1 MARLVPDDLDEH
13 LSDPVTHEG
22 ERHTLLRLRD
32 ELPDDLT
39 VYHAVNWV
47 SASEGGSVYGEIDF
61 IVANRYGKLLAIE
74 QKDASV
80 YVADNDLRVDYRHQR
95 GKSIPVQVARN
106 IGALRRQFS
115 RRHDGQALCVD
126 HLLYLPQS
134 FVSGQLP
141 ASVDP
146 SRVVDASRSSELCAV
161 IGQLFDAAPM
171 PSEGQAADAL
181 LVHEF
186 LTEQVQAVPHIG
198 LLGKTAREATSR
210 VSGGL
215 ATWVSRLSLHPHRLH
230 VRGTAGSGKTQLAM
244 QELRQAARLGQ
255 MALYI
260 CYNRPLADAVKA
272 VAPESVPVV
281 TIHEFARELG
291 ESAGET
297 FDFAVAGVYD
307 RMIQALLTYAPQIKD
322 AFDVLVVDEA
332 QDMDESWVK
341 ALISMAKRDA
351 RITVLADPEQS
362 LYARA
367 AFTPDWTTIESPVN
381 YRSPR
386 TLVEFMNHLEL
397 CDRPIEAG
405 STIVGFDPMWH
416 WYADQSDMMDQ
427 TEQAL
432 KDLIDRGFAPENIV
446 ILTYQGL
453 ANSTFFASDAP
464 RGLNQIALKRQDGY
478 DPAGQ
483 VKYTDGR
490 VLVETLYRFKGQ
502 AADAVIL
509 TEVDF
514 EELDDKNRRK
524 LFVALS
530 RARLHVTYIT
540 SVRARDVLLQK
551 LDPSYGG
558 P

>member
-1 MARLVPDDLDEH
+1 MARLVPDDLDDY
-13 LSDPVTHEG
+13 LSHAVTHGG
-22 ERHTLLRLRD
+22 ERQTLLDLRD
-32 ELPDDLT
+32 GLPDDLT

-74 QKDASV
+74 QKDATV
-80 YVADNDLRVDYRHQR
+80 YVAGDDLRVDYKNHK
-95 GKSIPVQVARN
+95 GKSVPVQVARN
-106 IGALRRQFS
+106 IGSLRREFS

-134 FVSGQLP
+134 LVTGQLP
-141 ASVDP
+141 VNVDP
-146 SRVVDASRSSELCAV
+146 SRVVDASRASELCAV
-161 IGQLFDAAPM
+161 IEQLFDAAPM

-198 LLGKTAREATSR
+198 LLGRTAREASSR

-215 ATWVSRLSLHPHRLH
+215 ATWVSRLSLNPHRLL

-244 QELRQAARLGQ
+244 QELRQAARLGD

-272 VAPESVPVV
+272 VAPESVNVR

-291 ESAGET
+291 EQAGET
-297 FDFAVAGVYD
+297 FDFAVPGVYD
-307 RMIQALLTYAPQIKD
+307 RMIEALLTYAPEIND
-322 AFDVLVVDEA
+322 MFDVVVVDEA
-332 QDMDESWVK
+332 QDMDQGWVN
-341 ALISMAKRDA
+341 ALISMAKSDA
-351 RITVLADPEQS
+351 RVTVLADPEQS
-362 LYARA
+362 LYARE
-367 AFTPDWTTIESPVN
+367 AFNAPWPVIESPVN
-381 YRSPR
+381 FRSPHK
-386 TLVEFMNHLEL
+386 LVDFMNHLEL

-405 STIVGFDPMWH
+405 STIVGFDPIWH
-416 WYADQSDMMDQ
+416 WYVDQADMVDQ

-432 KDLIDRGFAPENIV
+432 KELMDQGYAPENIV

-453 ANSTFFASDAP
+453 ANSRFFASDAP
-464 RGLNQIALKRQDGY
+464 KTLNEIALKRQDGY

-490 VLVETLYRFKGQ
+490 VLVETLYRFKGH
-502 AADAVIL
+502 
-509 TEVDF
+509 E
-514 EELDDKNRRK
+514 
-524 LFVALS
+524 
-530 RARLHVTYIT
+530 
-540 SVRARDVLLQK
+540 
-551 LDPSYGG
+551 
-558 P
+558 

>member
-13 LSDPVTHEG
+13 LSTAAPQGG
-22 ERHTLLRLRD
+22 EWQTLKLLRD
-32 ELPDDLT
+32 GLPDDLT

-47 SASEGGSVYGEIDF
+47 SATDTGSVYGEIDF

-80 YVADNDLRVDYRHQR
+80 YVSDDDLKVDYAHQK
-95 GKSIPVQVARN
+95 GKSIRIQVARN
-106 IGALRRQFS
+106 VGALRQEFS
-115 RRHDGQALCVD
+115 RRHGGKALSVD
-126 HLLYLPQS
+126 HLLYLPQA
-134 FVSGQLP
+134 FVAGELP

-146 SRVVDASRSSELCAV
+146 LRVVDASRASELCAV
-161 IGQLFDAAPM
+161 IERLFDAAPM
-171 PSEGQAADAL
+171 PSAGQAADPL
-181 LVHEF
+181 TVHEF

-198 LLGKTAREATSR
+198 LLGKSTREMTSR

-215 ATWVSRLSLHPHRLH
+215 ATWVARLALNPHRLL

-255 MALYI
+255 QALYI

-272 VAPESVPVV
+272 VAPNTVNVM

-291 ESAGET
+291 EQAGET
-297 FDFAVAGVYD
+297 FDFSVAGVYD
-307 RMIQALLTYAPQIKD
+307 RMIDALLAYAPQITE
-322 AFDVLVVDEA
+322 ALDVLVVDEA
-332 QDMDESWVK
+332 QDMDASWINALVSMVK
-341 ALISMAKRDA
+341 TEG
-351 RITVLADPEQS
+351 RITVLEDPAQRLYDRPAFNPGWSTIQS
-362 LYARA
+362 
-367 AFTPDWTTIESPVN
+367 PIN

-386 TLVEFMNHLEL
+386 LLVDFMNHFEL
-397 CDRPIEAG
+397 CDSPIEAG
-405 STIVGFDPMWH
+405 STVTGFNPAWH
-416 WYADQSDMMDQ
+416 WYVDPATLIDETEHALKALMDQ
-427 TEQAL
+427 
-432 KDLIDRGFAPENIV
+432 GYAPENIV

-453 ANSTFFASDAP
+453 ANSKLFSGDAP

-478 DPAGQ
+478 DQSGH

-514 EELDDKNRRK
+514 EELDSKNRRK
-524 LFVALS
+524 LFVAFS
-530 RARLHVTYIT
+530 RARLHVTFIT
-540 SVRARDVLLQK
+540 SERARDVLLEK
-551 LDPSYGG
+551 SG
-558 P
+558 